1 MREIDLSS
9 HQPPKRTTVLS
20 YGQMRSGK
28 TRWAATWPRPLFL
41 SDATEGGWTTIKNM
55 DRNVLWEPDVVPRVW
70 AIDTAADMM
79 QALGDV
85 EPLIKQNQVQTLV
98 IDSLTF
104 YNDLYLAM
112 LCRVAAQ
119 GGRQPDMRRV
129 YGNLGQHLRE
139 LRIRVH
145 NLDTNV
151 VWLCLAKQPDDSNPM
166 GGPMISGQQAQKFS
180 AGCDYILYHR
190 AYQPTP
196 NDPHYFEIRT
206 RRYSQYAAGGR
217 DEFKLPDPLAYVSQ
231 DAETG
236 EDIWV
241 GDCTYR
247 TFAEALGLLTP
258 PTTQQQPAGQPV
270 GVGRAPNQASGKAAL
285 SSR

>member
-1 MREIDLSS
+1 MREVDLSVATA
-9 HQPPKRTTVLS
+9 PKRTTVLS
-20 YGQMRSGK
+20 YGDMRSGK

-55 DRNVLWEPDVVPRVW
+55 DPNALWEPNRVPRVW
-70 AIDTAADMM
+70 AIESAADMM

-85 EPLIKQNQVQTLV
+85 EPLIQSGEVMTLV
-98 IDSLTF
+98 VDSLTF

-119 GGRQPDMRRV
+119 GNRQPDMRRV

-145 NLDTNV
+145 GLNVNV
-151 VWLCLAKQPDDSNPM
+151 VWLCLAKLPDDSNPM
-166 GGPMISGQQAQKFS
+166 GGPMISGQQAAKFS
-180 AGCDYILYHR
+180 AGCDYIFYHR

-206 RRYSQYAAGGR
+206 RRWGQYAAGGR
-217 DEFKLPDPLAYVSQ
+217 DEFQLPDPLGYYGVEE
-231 DAETG
+231 ETG
-236 EDIWV
+236 NEV
-241 GDCTYR
+241 FVPDCTYR
-247 TFAEALGLLTP
+247 SFAEALGLE
-258 PTTQQQPAGQPV
+258 TTMPNNAQPIGKPV
-270 GVGRAPNQASGKAAL
+270 GVARAPQQPSGKTAV

>member
-1 MREIDLSS
+1 MREVDLSVS
-9 HQPPKRTTVLS
+9 NAPTRTTVLS
-20 YGQMRSGK
+20 YGDMRSGK

-41 SDATEGGWTTIKNM
+41 ADASEGGWTTIRSM
-55 DRNVLWEPDVVPRVW
+55 DSQVFWEPNRTPRVW
-70 AIDTAADMM
+70 AIETAADMM
-79 QALGDV
+79 QSLTDV
-85 EPLIKQNQVQTLV
+85 EPLIKAGEVQTIV

-119 GGRQPDMRRV
+119 GNRQPDMRRI

-145 NLDTNV
+145 GLGVNV
-151 VWLCLAKQPDDSNPM
+151 IWLCLAKTPDDSYPV

-180 AGCDYILYHR
+180 AGCDYIFYHR
-190 AYQPTP
+190 AYQPSP

-206 RRYSQYAAGGR
+206 RRWGQYPAGGR
-217 DEFKLPDPLAYVSQ
+217 DEFQLSDPLGYWTKEEES
-231 DAETG
+231 G
-236 EDIWV
+236 EELLV

-247 TFAEALGLLTP
+247 TFAESLGLTK
-258 PTTQQQPAGQPV
+258 PTNNASPIGQPV
-270 GVGRAPNQASGKAAL
+270 GVGRAPNQPSGKTAL

>member
-1 MREIDLSS
+1 MREINLSVDT
-9 HQPPKRTTVLS
+9 PPKRTTVLS

-41 SDATEGGWTTIKNM
+41 ADATEGGWTTIKNM
-55 DRNVLWEPDVVPRVW
+55 DHQVLWEPDRLPRIW

-85 EPLIKQNQVQTLV
+85 ESLITQNEVQTLV
-98 IDSLTF
+98 VDSLTF

-112 LCRVAAQ
+112 LCRVAGQ
-119 GGRQPDMRRV
+119 GNRQPDMRRV

-139 LRIRVH
+139 LRIRIH
-145 NLDTNV
+145 NLGINV
-151 VWLCLAKQPDDSNPM
+151 IWLCLAKTPDDSNPM

-190 AYQPTP
+190 AYQPAP

-206 RRYSQYAAGGR
+206 RRYSQYTAGGR
-217 DEFKLPDPLAYVSQ
+217 DEFRLPDPLGYWTKDQES
-231 DAETG
+231 G
-236 EDIWV
+236 EEILMT
-241 GDCTYR
+241 DCTYR
-247 TFAEALGLLTP
+247 TFAEALGLAAP
-258 PTTQQQPAGQPV
+258 PTQQQPVGQPV
-270 GVGRAPNQASGKAAL
+270 GVGRAPNQPSGKTAM